1 MTQQMLKRIRSAGV
15 SAVLHLVDCDRRN
28 IAMGLMDGKVVL
40 IFGVANKNS
49 IAWGITQRLYEEGA
63 TIALSYAGE
72 MLEKRVLP
80 LAQEIN
86 CDFVEQ
92 CDVTDDEQL
101 DAVFAKIK
109 DRYGKID
116 VLVHSVAFA
125 NREDLGGRFVDISR
139 EGFKMALDIS
149 AYSLVAMAKR
159 AEPLMLEG
167 SSIMSLTY
175 YAAEKVMP
183 KYHVMAVAKAALETI
198 TRYLANDL
206 GPKGIRVNAI
216 SAGPIKTL
224 AAAGVP
230 GFRMMLKYSEKA
242 APLRK
247 LVTQE
252 EVGNAALW
260 LASDLSSAVT
270 GEIVHVDAGYNI
282 LGLTAT
288 EEDLASLG

>member
-1 MTQQMLKRIRSAGV
+1 
-15 SAVLHLVDCDRRN
+15 
-28 IAMGLMDGKVVL
+28 MGLMDGKVVL

-49 IAWGITQRLYEEGA
+49 IAWGITQRLHEEGA

-72 MLEKRVLP
+72 ALEKRIFP
-80 LAQEIN
+80 LAQEIG
-86 CDFVEQ
+86 CDFVEE
-92 CDVTDDEQL
+92 CDVSSDEAL
-101 DAVFAKIK
+101 DAVFEKVKA
-109 DRYGKID
+109 RYGKID
-116 VLVHSVAFA
+116 TLVHSVAFA
-125 NREDLGGRFVDISR
+125 RREDLGGRFIDISR

-159 AEPLMLEG
+159 AEPLMPEG
-167 SSIMSLTY
+167 GSIISLTY

-198 TRYLANDL
+198 TRYLANDM
-206 GPKGIRVNAI
+206 GPRGIRVNAI

-230 GFRMMLKYSEKA
+230 GFRLMLKYSEKA

-247 LVTQE
+247 LVSQE

-270 GEIVHVDAGYNI
+270 GEILHVDAGYNI

-288 EEDLASLG
+288 EDELATLG

>member
-1 MTQQMLKRIRSAGV
+1 MT
-15 SAVLHLVDCDRRN
+15 
-28 IAMGLMDGKVVL
+28 MGLMDGKVVL

-49 IAWGITQRLYEEGA
+49 IAWGIAQKLHAEGA

-72 MLEKRVLP
+72 VLEKRVKP
-80 LAQEIN
+80 LAEEIG

-92 CDVTDDEQL
+92 CDVTSDEQL
-101 DAVFAKIK
+101 DALFAKFQQQ
-109 DRYGKID
+109 YGKLD
-116 VLVHSVAFA
+116 TLVHAVAFA
-125 NREDLGGRFVDISR
+125 NREDLGGRFVDVSR
-139 EGFKMALDIS
+139 EGFKLALDIS
-149 AYSLVAMAKR
+149 AYSLIAMAKR
-159 AEPLMLEG
+159 AEPLMPDGG
-167 SSIMSLTY
+167 SILSLTY

-206 GPKGIRVNAI
+206 GPKNIRVNAI

-230 GFRMMLKYSEKA
+230 GFRLMLKYSEKA
-242 APLRK
+242 APLRR
-247 LVTQE
+247 LVSQE
-252 EVGNAALW
+252 DIGNTALW
-260 LASDLSSAVT
+260 LSSDLGSAVT

-288 EEDLASLG
+288 EEDLSNL

>member
-1 MTQQMLKRIRSAGV
+1 
-15 SAVLHLVDCDRRN
+15 
-28 IAMGLMDGKVVL
+28 MGLMDGKVVL

-49 IAWGITQRLYEEGA
+49 IAWGIAQKLHAEGA

-72 MLEKRVLP
+72 VLEKRVKP
-80 LAQEIN
+80 LAEEIG
-86 CDFVEQ
+86 CDFVED
-92 CDVTDDEQL
+92 CDVTSDEAL
-101 DAVFAKIK
+101 DALFEKFSA
-109 DRYGKID
+109 RYGKLD
-116 VLVHSVAFA
+116 TLVHSVAFA
-125 NREDLGGRFVDISR
+125 NRDDLGGRFVDISR

-149 AYSLVAMAKR
+149 AFSLIAMAKR
-159 AEPLMLEG
+159 AEPLMSEG
-167 SSIMSLTY
+167 GSILSMTY

-183 KYHVMAVAKAALETI
+183 KYHVMAVAKAALESI

-230 GFRMMLKYSEKA
+230 GFRLMLKYSEKA

-247 LVTQE
+247 LVSQE
-252 EVGNAALW
+252 DIGNTALW
-260 LASDLSSAVT
+260 LSSELGSAVT
-270 GEIVHVDAGYNI
+270 GEVVHVDAGYNI

-288 EEDLASLG
+288 EDELGTL